1 MSRLVSAEATISSL
15 KQQVSELSSS
25 ESMAR
30 VRESYS
36 SAIAQAQEK
45 HRQQLARAM
54 EDTQNAR
61 EEVEAKVGGRR
72 ADVECL
78 Q

>member
-1 MSRLVSAEATISSL
+1 MSAEATISSL